1 MAIVRAAPGQA
12 DHSLDYTKNPRAHAG
27 SSRPVTMKE
36 TQTVRIFTP
45 LAVGSAT
52 PLANSTGGGLAG
64 SGLAR

>member
-1 MAIVRAAPGQA
+1 MAIVCAAPGQA
-12 DHSLDYTKNPRAHAG
+12 GHSLDYTKNPRADVG
-27 SSRPVTMKE
+27 SYRPITMNE
-36 TQTVRIFTP
+36 TQTLRIFTP